1 MTPPEGAGASWE
13 QLLLK
18 MVDNLQTTVSS
29 MDRKLDEMR
38 TGMVPRPEFDAS
50 QRGIDRRFE
59 ELGRQVSEKREAHS
73 ALEAKIQVVDD
84 KIDAR
89 EDERSKWSRDLNAK
103 VWLAVGA
110 GALSFGWMVV
120 AEALGVR

>member
-1 MTPPEGAGASWE
+1 MTPPPDTPGTSWE
-13 QLLLK
+13 LLVK
-18 MVDNLQTTVSS
+18 MLSDMQGTIRDV
-29 MDRKLDEMR
+29 DRKLDRMI
-38 TGMVPRPEFDAS
+38 PRPEFEAY
-50 QRGIDRRFE
+50 QQATNMRFE
-59 ELGRQVSEKREAHS
+59 ELTRQVSEKREAHS

>member
-38 TGMVPRPEFDAS
+38 TGMVPRPEFDAA
-50 QRGIDRRFE
+50 QRGTDRRFE
-59 ELGRQVSEKREAHS
+59 ELGRQVGEKREAHS